1 MAKKPTPQT
10 EPSEPQ
16 SDVLP
21 ALDDDAEVVAASPA
35 QDTAADDAPA
45 DRDEPAKTERY
56 NPREEAVRRYRERR
70 KQEEDAS
77 RDDDVSAAAD
87 AAGDDD
93 VEEADVA
100 PVKAAPA
107 EPAMQQDE
115 PEFTL
120 LVDGKPVKMKQSE
133 VLAKAQIAVAS
144 DNRLDEA
151 KALLKEARALRGRDA
166 GPEHHRDDA
175 DDDLKEH
182 DDPSPSDASKTNQSR
197 PAIDKEKLRTIVQR
211 IQVGDEEEGAEALLE
226 LAQTLEAGKQQITPE
241 DIGRVV
247 ARSQIQNELKG
258 AAEAFQGKHAAVIND
273 PDLRDVTFG
282 RVRSEVREDLQK
294 LGFDSQKLAG
304 MTGEQ
309 LFSLHMDARAKG
321 MKVRDYNQVFDKVG
335 TDMTKRFGAVV
346 APPSSQPTKQ
356 PTADNATRIANERLD
371 RKRATIQQPRTAG
384 MRQAPAP
391 QKQPKSH
398 ADVIAEMRKARGFN
412 N

>member
-1 MAKKPTPQT
+1 M
-10 EPSEPQ
+10 
-16 SDVLP
+16 LP
-21 ALDDDAEVVAASPA
+21 ALDDDAEVVAAAPA
-35 QDTAADDAPA
+35 QDAAADDAPA
-45 DRDEPAKTERY
+45 DREEPAKTERY

-70 KQEEDAS
+70 QQQEAAS
-77 RDDDVSAAAD
+77 RDEDDAAAD
-87 AAGDDD
+87 DAAANDD
-93 VEEADVA
+93 VEEAEAA

-107 EPAMQQDE
+107 EPAPQQDE

-166 GPEHHRDDA
+166 DPEHHRDDA
-175 DDDLKEH
+175 DDDLKGQ
-182 DDPSPSDASKTNQSR
+182 DDQSPTDADKTNQSR

-346 APPSSQPTKQ
+346 APPSPQPTKQ
-356 PTADNATRIANERLD
+356 PAADNATRIANERLD
-371 RKRATIQQPRTAG
+371 RKRSTIQQPRTAG
-384 MRQAPAP
+384 MRQAPPP
-391 QKQPKSH
+391 QKQARSH
-398 ADVIAEMRKARGFN
+398 ADVIADMRKARGFSN
-412 N
+412 